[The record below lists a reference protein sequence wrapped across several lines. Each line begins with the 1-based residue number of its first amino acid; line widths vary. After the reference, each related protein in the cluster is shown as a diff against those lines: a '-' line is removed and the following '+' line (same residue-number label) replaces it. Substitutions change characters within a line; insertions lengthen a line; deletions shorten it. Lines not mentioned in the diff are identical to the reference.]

1 MAVTT
6 KDTIYIDI
14 DDEITSIIDK
24 LRVSDAK
31 VLALVLPKRAAVLQS
46 VVNMKLLKR
55 AADEAKKHVVLIT
68 SEAGLLPLAGMVGLH
83 VAKTLTSKPE
93 IPLAPKND
101 EEEETVE
108 ELTGESPVSSDAI
121 TPETVGAMSVGALA
135 GMAAAK
141 DEVETVQLDDAMA
154 PSSSA
159 GDEATVDGESKRDKK
174 KKEKKNKKDSSLHVP
189 NFNRFRLF
197 LILFILIVII
207 LIGLAVFAMKVL
219 PKATVNIT
227 TDATNINASV
237 SLNLSTNANSISTA
251 SNTIPA
257 TLVQQQKTYTQEVAT
272 TGQQNEGQAAR
283 GSITMSA
290 EECAPNLGQTPAD
303 VPAGAGVTSNNLTY
317 ITQQDTS
324 FNFEHFS
331 GGNCAV
337 YGSSPTPIEA
347 QSPGS
352 NYNTNSSASFDVA
365 GRSDVTA
372 NASSAISGGTDD
384 IVQIVS
390 QTDINNAKA
399 KITADNDSAAKQIL
413 ENQAQGQD
421 LYAISATFSSG
432 TPTVTNSAN
441 VGTAASSVTV
451 TEVINYTMFGV
462 HKSDLQTLVNNAVD
476 SQINTSK
483 QSILS
488 DGLDNASF
496 SVQNSSSTTAQ
507 LSMTTVAE
515 AGPELDVS
523 TIQQE
528 VAGKKSADAQAA
540 IESNPDVTGVSVKLS
555 PFFVDTVPTKTS
567 KITVTIA
574 KPTKIASSSNANNP

>member
-6 KDTIYIDI
+6 KDTVYIDI

-55 AADEAKKHVVLIT
+55 AADESKKHVVLIT

-83 VAKTLTSKPE
+83 VAKTLTTKPE

-108 ELTGESPVSSDAI
+108 ELTGESPISDGI
-121 TPETVGAMSVGALA
+121 NPETAATTSVGALA

-141 DEVETVQLDDAMA
+141 DEVETVELDDALSPGA
-154 PSSSA
+154 HGSDTSDTDS
-159 GDEATVDGESKRDKK
+159 DGKKGKRKK
-174 KKEKKNKKDSSLHVP
+174 DKKNKKDSSLHVP

-207 LIGLAVFAMKVL
+207 LIGLIVFAMKVL

-227 TDATNINASV
+227 TDATNVNASL
-237 SLNLSTNANSISTA
+237 SLNLSTTA
-251 SNTIPA
+251 STLETSSNIVPA
-257 TLVQQQKTYTQEVAT
+257 TLAQQQKTYTQQVAT
-272 TGQQNEGQAAR
+272 TGQENEGSTAS
-283 GSITMSA
+283 GTVTMSA
-290 EECAPNLGQTPAD
+290 GSCSGN
-303 VPAGAGVTSNNLTY
+303 VPDDIPQGTALTANNLTY
-317 ITQQDTS
+317 ILGGDVS
-324 FNFEHFS
+324 FVPTVSHGHCTFE
-331 GGNCAV
+331 GVDGNGNAN
-337 YGSSPTPIEA
+337 IAIAA
-347 QSPGS
+347 QSPGT
-352 NYNTNSSASFDVA
+352 NYNTSGATFSVYNESGVDAQGSV
-365 GRSDVTA
+365 
-372 NASSAISGGTDD
+372 SGGTDN

-399 KITADNDSAAKQIL
+399 KISTSDGSVKQAL
-413 ENQAQGQD
+413 ENQLDGQS
-421 LYAISATFSSG
+421 LYPIPATFSSG
-432 TPTVTNSAN
+432 TPTSTNSAN

-451 TEVINYTMFGV
+451 TETVTYTMFGV
-462 HKSDLQTLVNNAVD
+462 HKSDLQTLVNNDVD
-476 SQINTSK
+476 NQINTSK

-488 DGLDNASF
+488 DGLDNAAF
-496 SVQNSSSTTAQ
+496 SVQNSSNTSAQ

-540 IESNPDVTGVSVKLS
+540 IESNPDVTGVTVKLS
-555 PFFVDTVPTKTS
+555 PFFVDTVPTKTN

-574 KPTKIASSSNANNP
+574 KPTTQSSSSNANNP